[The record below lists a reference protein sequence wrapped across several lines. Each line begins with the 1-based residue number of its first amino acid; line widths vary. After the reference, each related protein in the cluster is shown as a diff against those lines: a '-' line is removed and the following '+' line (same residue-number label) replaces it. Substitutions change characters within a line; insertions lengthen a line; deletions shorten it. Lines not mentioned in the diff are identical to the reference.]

1 MRWFAL
7 RHLVVALE
15 IAWLSWSSTVA
26 VIRVDSPTDVSTI
39 LLVDM
44 VIDLGSCTGGAVEFF

>member
-7 RHLVVALE
+7 RHLVVALV

-26 VIRVDSPTDVSTI
+26 VIRVDSPTDVSTT

-44 VIDLGSCTGGAVEFF
+44 VIDLGSCTGGAVEFL